1 MDGGIGLRS
10 GNFIPVTLTSLGSPS
25 SEASQ
30 KDGWVGVSKQF
41 CNLVGGFLR
50 SRSSAARLLSAR
62 HRHGEGKRHSVSF
75 KGTDSTP
82 DFKKY
87 PQHRLCLSSVIAMTA
102 ECLREVSC
110 PRTFQQPGMPD
121 HFFNLDTNALSWDKL
136 AKSVDSWC
144 LCVNIRNART

>member
-1 MDGGIGLRS
+1 MKHHRRVGGCIQTVLHLS
-10 GNFIPVTLTSLGSPS
+10 GWLPKKSSLG
-25 SEASQ
+25 
-30 KDGWVGVSKQF
+30 
-41 CNLVGGFLR
+41 CR
-50 SRSSAARLLSAR
+50 HLSAR

-121 HFFNLDTNALSWDKL
+121 HFFRPIWTQTCCPGTNWQNPWTVGACASISGMQGHESQSQSMS
-136 AKSVDSWC
+136 AFFCTV
-144 LCVNIRNART
+144 

>member
-1 MDGGIGLRS
+1 MKLHWGRLSLILHWRKRVGGCH
-10 GNFIPVTLTSLGSPS
+10 
-25 SEASQ
+25 
-30 KDGWVGVSKQF
+30 WVGGCIQTVLQLSGWLPKK
-41 CNLVGGFLR
+41 
-50 SRSSAARLLSAR
+50 SSLSCRHLSAR
-62 HRHGEGKRHSVSF
+62 HWHGEGKRHSVSF